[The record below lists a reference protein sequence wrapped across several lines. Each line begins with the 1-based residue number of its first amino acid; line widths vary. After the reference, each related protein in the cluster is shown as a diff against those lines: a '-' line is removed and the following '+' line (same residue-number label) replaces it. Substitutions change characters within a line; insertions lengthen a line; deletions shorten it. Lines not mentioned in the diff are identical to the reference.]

1 MMARPAFT
9 IVEIIIVAMLL
20 VALMGLAVP
29 VFIARLRHE
38 TAMAGAADLGSA
50 MVMARSIAEREGR
63 IVELVAIDS
72 RPRVRIIGREPAA
85 GSDDIDAPEPFIAGG
100 EADPPSA
107 SVPGDVP
114 PLVEIKLP
122 ESVRIGRSAPWTL
135 DRAQGPDPAWSAR
148 EHIPE
153 DPIVNDLAET
163 VGAEEFVVALFL
175 PDGSVSAANAVYV
188 YRSDERAVAVRVNRW
203 TGAVHAAWEVAQ
215 PELTAEG
222 PPARAEAEP
231 IGARP

>member
-1 MMARPAFT
+1 MARPAFT
-9 IVEIIIVAMLL
+9 LVEIIIVAMLL

-63 IVELVAIDS
+63 IVELIAIDS

-85 GSDDIDAPEPFIAGG
+85 ESGGLDAPEPFPAGG
-100 EADPPSA
+100 EADLSSA
-107 SVPGDVP
+107 GVPGDVP
-114 PLVEIKLP
+114 PLVEIELP
-122 ESVRIGRSAPWTL
+122 EGVRIGRSAPWAL
-135 DRAQGPDPAWSAR
+135 DGALESDPAGPAR

-153 DPIVNDLAET
+153 DAIVNDFAET
-163 VGAEEFVVALFL
+163 AGAEEFVVALFL
-175 PDGSVSAANAVYV
+175 PDGSVTAASAVYV
-188 YRSDERAVAVRVNRW
+188 YRSDDRAVVVSVNRW
-203 TGAVHAAWEVAQ
+203 TGAVHAAWEVA
-215 PELTAEG
+215 PSGRNAEG
-222 PPARAEAEP
+222 PPDQVEAEP